1 MKSFKKCCT
10 ITNPNV
16 KVKVTCFASFFFYI
30 NSECNVTI
38 FAEYI
43 PKRNVFAEMK
53 ETTSIACSV
62 QQSKFFLKK
71 NRWRRAEKN
80 GIVTYEFCNVPHAI
94 KREKHLVSFHYSCT
108 IFKHSSI
115 KYDFRW
121 G

>member
-1 MKSFKKCCT
+1 MKSFNKCCT

-16 KVKVTCFASFFFYI
+16 KVKVTCFASFFDI

-62 QQSKFFLKK
+62 QQIKVFFKK
-71 NRWRRAEKN
+71 K
-80 GIVTYEFCNVPHAI
+80 
-94 KREKHLVSFHYSCT
+94 
-108 IFKHSSI
+108 
-115 KYDFRW
+115 
-121 G
+121 